1 MRNSKRQMIMAMLR
15 NPEGRNRAE
24 IARHFDV
31 GYQYVRNAEHYMDQY
46 NTSWEDVTA
55 DPTAGRGVADA
66 TVAEPQAELGLWE
79 ETHRLR

>member
-1 MRNSKRQMIMAMLR
+1 MIMAMLR

-24 IARHFDV
+24 IARHFNV
-31 GYQYVRNAEHYMDQY
+31 SYQTVRNAEHYIDHY
-46 NTSWEDVTA
+46 AANLDDFTA